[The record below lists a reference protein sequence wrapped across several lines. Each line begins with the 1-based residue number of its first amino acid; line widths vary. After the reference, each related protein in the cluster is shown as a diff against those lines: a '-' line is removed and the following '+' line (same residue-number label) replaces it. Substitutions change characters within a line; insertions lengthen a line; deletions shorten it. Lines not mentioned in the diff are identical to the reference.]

1 MENTVNQQA
10 LIKVTKALAD
20 PTRFNI
26 LRAIATSGERCC
38 GELAEQFPITQA
50 TCSQHLKI
58 LSEAGLVSMRREGQF
73 NYYRLVQA
81 RLDEYQAA
89 LRHAFA
95 STLPT
100 R

>member
-1 MENTVNQQA
+1 MDQRA
-10 LIKVTKALAD
+10 LIKVTKALSD

-38 GELAEQFPITQA
+38 GDLAKQFPITQA

-73 NYYRLVQA
+73 NYYCLVQP
-81 RLDEYQAA
+81 RLDEYQEA
-89 LRHAFA
+89 LNRAFR
-95 STLPT
+95 PHQHVG
-100 R
+100 

>member
-1 MENTVNQQA
+1 MNQRA
-10 LIKVTKALAD
+10 LIKVTKALSD

-26 LRAIATSGERCC
+26 LQAIATSGERCC
-38 GELAEQFPITQA
+38 GDLAEQFPITQA

-81 RLDEYQAA
+81 RLDQYQEA
-89 LRHAFA
+89 LRQAFA
-95 STLPT
+95 SIRLTC
-100 R
+100 